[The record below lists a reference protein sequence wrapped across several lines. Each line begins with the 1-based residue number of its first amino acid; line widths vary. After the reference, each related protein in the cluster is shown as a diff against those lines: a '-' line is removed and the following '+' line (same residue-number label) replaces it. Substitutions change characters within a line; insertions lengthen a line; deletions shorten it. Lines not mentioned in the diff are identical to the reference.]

1 VFVPNC
7 IAITDGK
14 WVNIFFPKKIT
25 IIISNQQRTISPVS
39 NKLMI
44 KQVSF
49 YQRWLNPKAN
59 APSVPGLTSSQAFA
73 SFAKGVGRGSTTISF
88 APLFRPVPI
97 ALAWASQVFAGYA
110 PKEG

>member
-1 VFVPNC
+1 MAGNFCTISYCNFNITLKCSCRRQRFFSSSLGIDKCDLLVVFVPNC

-49 YQRWLNPKAN
+49 YQEMA
-59 APSVPGLTSSQAFA
+59 
-73 SFAKGVGRGSTTISF
+73 
-88 APLFRPVPI
+88 
-97 ALAWASQVFAGYA
+97 
-110 PKEG
+110 